1 MSPEATVLPG
11 TRLPDVFDYF
21 EGGKAGVR
29 NRLAKQVRDGL
40 KRISGLDAAELQN
53 YSGLPNGTLAD
64 IVAGKSDLIDAD
76 VIEAVADP
84 ISLHV
89 DSAFG
94 PLVNFSDDDEAIWT
108 RQADKE
114 RFVALAGA
122 DTINWTMTQRVK
134 LYVLLR
140 AIREL

>member
-1 MSPEATVLPG
+1 MSPGTAVLPE
-11 TRLPDVFDYF
+11 TVLPDVFSYF
-21 EGGKAGVR
+21 EGGKSGVR
-29 NRLAKQVRDGL
+29 SRLAKQIRDGL
-40 KRISGLDAAELQN
+40 KEITGLDAAELQN
-53 YSGLPNGTLAD
+53 YSGLPCGTISN

-84 ISLHV
+84 INLKV
-89 DSAFG
+89 DAAFG
-94 PLVNFSDDDEAIWT
+94 PLVNFSDADEIIWT

-122 DTINWTMTQRVK
+122 DPTSWTSTQRVK
-134 LYVLLR
+134 LFVLLR